1 MKKMLTALALAL
13 TAVVSMGQTT
23 TDAKGVTTSTDPAKA
38 ASVERKAAELKAQD
52 QKVATSGTSAS
63 THKTTAHRAKHQ
75 RHHKNTATKAA
86 TSK

>member
-1 MKKMLTALALAL
+1 MKKMLTACALAL
-13 TAVVSMGQTT
+13 TAVVSMAQAT

-52 QKVATSGTSAS
+52 QKVATSGTSS
-63 THKTTAHRAKHQ
+63 SNHKTTTHRSKHR
-75 RHHKNTATKAA
+75 RHHTNAASKAT

>member
-1 MKKMLTALALAL
+1 MKKMLTACALAL

-23 TDAKGVTTSTDPAKA
+23 TDTKGVTTSTDPAKA

-52 QKVATSGTSAS
+52 QKVATSGTSS
-63 THKTTAHRAKHQ
+63 SNHKTTAHHPKHH
-75 RHHKNTATKAA
+75 RHHKVAVSKAA